1 VSQRGSD
8 FDLKAFLRRWGLLI
22 YTGDRE
28 GDFLLIEDE
37 IRELRQ
43 LGLIDT
49 EEYVEVISAL
59 AAEKKKLPEGPL
71 Q

>member
-1 VSQRGSD
+1 MDGRRSD
-8 FDLKAFLRRWGLLI
+8 FDLKAFLRRWGLLL

-37 IRELRQ
+37 IRDLRQ
-43 LGLIDT
+43 AGLIDT
-49 EEYVEVISAL
+49 EEYLEAIAAL
-59 AAEKKKLPEGPL
+59 AAEKKK